1 MIAIVAV
8 TLSLLLSGVDGS
20 EDDYDIIS
28 FIQDDL
34 ISIEVGIGEIDVPG
48 SAGEYRS
55 GSGAGFEDVGT
66 TSAEEFSEAEYSEL
80 FLRCLTRHYHEGLE
94 AINDTIGAIGEGM
107 DALVEYCDP
116 DEVEASEAI
125 PSPALLGDYVRS
137 NASTYIDAGDFQIN
151 PSRDALL
158 VNKPV
163 YFTSTARSYYST
175 ATVLGVPIQLNL
187 TPLSYAWDPGNGE
200 TFTSTDPGGPWPTGS
215 QTYTYTKAG
224 KYRPV
229 VNTYWRVA
237 ISLDGITWSTVPGM
251 GVTTAYANPLTVVEA
266 ESVLTTGNR

>member
-1 MIAIVAV
+1 MALLALAI
-8 TLSLLLSGVDGS
+8 LIGGISLNTDDPPPDLSGS
-20 EDDYDIIS
+20 IS
-28 FIQDDL
+28 NDTVVV
-34 ISIEVGIGEIDVPG
+34 EVVIGEIDVPG
-48 SAGEYRS
+48 SAGGYGS

-66 TSAEEFSEAEYSEL
+66 TSVEEFSEAEYSVL

-94 AINDTIGAIGEGM
+94 AINDTIGAIAEGM

-137 NASTYIDAGDFQIN
+137 NASAYIDAGDFRIN
-151 PSRDALL
+151 PSRDAVL